1 MHQLDIENGM
11 RTAFL
16 DHNYTSGLQF
26 RPQFIYNNHTEG
38 KKTLVS
44 IEEELKRCD
53 EFSISVAFITKS
65 GITPLLQTL
74 KELEE
79 KNIPGRIM
87 TTDYLTFSE
96 PEALRKLSELKNI
109 ELKIYSV
116 DDQQKIGFHTK
127 GYIFREN
134 EIYRIIIGSSNLTA
148 SALTRNKE
156 WNTKIVSTSKGEY
169 TKELL
174 IEFNSLWN
182 ASKPFNLFIDRYEE
196 IYKERNRLLKQSN
209 SIPDTKELLKPIPL
223 QEKIIVNLQ
232 KMQEKGLDK
241 ALLISAT
248 GTGKTYASAFA
259 LRQQKLKRAL
269 FVVHR
274 EQIAKQAL
282 NSYRKV
288 FGESRSFGLLSG
300 NEKNYASDFVFATMQ
315 TLSKPDIYAKF
326 KPNDFDTIVIDEV
339 HHAGAA
345 SYQTIMNYFRPHFW
359 LGMTA
364 SPDRP
369 DGFDIYDLF
378 DHNIAYEIRLQKA
391 LEEDILCPFHYF
403 GIIDIQIDGKL
414 IDDVNL
420 RDFNK
425 LTCDARVNYIIEKA
439 RYFGYSGKSLKGLIF
454 CSTKKEA
461 KALSEQFNTRGYK
474 TLALTGEDSQEA
486 REKAINRLILDDGID
501 KLDYLITVDIF
512 NEGVDVPEI
521 NQVIMLRPTESP
533 IVFVQQLG
541 RGLRKC
547 EGKEYVVIL
556 DFIGNYK
563 NNFMIPMAL
572 SGDRSYNRD
581 TIRRYVLE
589 GSRTLPGSS
598 TIHFDE
604 ISRKQIFESI
614 NKLSTTKK
622 LLVEK
627 YLNLKNKLGKIP
639 TVLDFY
645 LHGDIDPL
653 ILLDYSKTY
662 HNFLQMVEKEYS
674 INFSERKI
682 NTLLFISSLLVNGK
696 RAHELIMLE
705 NLLVFKE
712 INLNNVK
719 KLLVEEYNLPV
730 VDKSIVSSI
739 HLLQKKFIN
748 TQNEKNKFEQV
759 NFIKQEEG
767 LIYPISDDFD
777 NDLNDSNF
785 KRQIHDLLSL
795 GLSKY
800 NDMYQGKVDK
810 SGFVLYEKYS
820 RKEVCRILNWEQDES
835 STLYGYKIKY
845 STCPIFVTY
854 EKKDDIASS
863 TKYEDRFISDRIF
876 SWMTRNRVSLN
887 SKESTQLINYKT
899 NGLRTYLFVKKSN
912 DEGADFYYLGEV
924 QPIHWHETTIRND
937 AGIVLPIMN
946 FELELETPV
955 REDIYDYLA
964 N

>member
-1 MHQLDIENGM
+1 
-11 RTAFL
+11 
-16 DHNYTSGLQF
+16 
-26 RPQFIYNNHTEG
+26 
-38 KKTLVS
+38 
-44 IEEELKRCD
+44 
-53 EFSISVAFITKS
+53 
-65 GITPLLQTL
+65 
-74 KELEE
+74 
-79 KNIPGRIM
+79 
-87 TTDYLTFSE
+87 
-96 PEALRKLSELKNI
+96 
-109 ELKIYSV
+109 
-116 DDQQKIGFHTK
+116 
-127 GYIFREN
+127 
-134 EIYRIIIGSSNLTA
+134 
-148 SALTRNKE
+148 
-156 WNTKIVSTSKGEY
+156 
-169 TKELL
+169 
-174 IEFNSLWN
+174 
-182 ASKPFNLFIDRYEE
+182 
-196 IYKERNRLLKQSN
+196 
-209 SIPDTKELLKPIPL
+209 
-223 QEKIIVNLQ
+223 
-232 KMQEKGLDK
+232 
-241 ALLISAT
+241 
-248 GTGKTYASAFA
+248 
-259 LRQQKLKRAL
+259 
-269 FVVHR
+269 
-274 EQIAKQAL
+274 
-282 NSYRKV
+282 
-288 FGESRSFGLLSG
+288 
-300 NEKNYASDFVFATMQ
+300 
-315 TLSKPDIYAKF
+315 
-326 KPNDFDTIVIDEV
+326 
-339 HHAGAA
+339 
-345 SYQTIMNYFRPHFW
+345 MNYFRPHFW

-627 YLNLKNKLGKIP
+627 YLNLKNKLGKVP

-662 HNFLQMVEKEYS
+662 HNFCKWLRKNIVLISVKE
-674 INFSERKI
+674 R
-682 NTLLFISSLLVNGK
+682 
-696 RAHELIMLE
+696 LIH
-705 NLLVFKE
+705 
-712 INLNNVK
+712 
-719 KLLVEEYNLPV
+719 Y
-730 VDKSIVSSI
+730 
-739 HLLQKKFIN
+739 
-748 TQNEKNKFEQV
+748 
-759 NFIKQEEG
+759 
-767 LIYPISDDFD
+767 
-777 NDLNDSNF
+777 
-785 KRQIHDLLSL
+785 
-795 GLSKY
+795 
-800 NDMYQGKVDK
+800 
-810 SGFVLYEKYS
+810 
-820 RKEVCRILNWEQDES
+820 
-835 STLYGYKIKY
+835 
-845 STCPIFVTY
+845 
-854 EKKDDIASS
+854 
-863 TKYEDRFISDRIF
+863 
-876 SWMTRNRVSLN
+876 
-887 SKESTQLINYKT
+887 
-899 NGLRTYLFVKKSN
+899 YLFLV
-912 DEGADFYYLGEV
+912 Y
-924 QPIHWHETTIRND
+924 
-937 AGIVLPIMN
+937 
-946 FELELETPV
+946 
-955 REDIYDYLA
+955 
-964 N
+964 